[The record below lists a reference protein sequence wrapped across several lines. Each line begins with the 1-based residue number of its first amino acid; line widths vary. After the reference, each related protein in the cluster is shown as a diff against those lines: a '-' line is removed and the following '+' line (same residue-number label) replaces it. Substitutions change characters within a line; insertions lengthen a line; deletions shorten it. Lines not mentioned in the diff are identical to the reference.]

1 MERTRVLLAEDHA
14 AVAKHL
20 RRILEQEFD
29 VVGVVEDGQGPRRR
43 GGELSPDVIITD
55 IGMPGLDGVA
65 AATRILQRNGA
76 ARIVFVTDY
85 NDPFLVQLSLVTG
98 ALGYVLK
105 LTAGDE
111 LVPAVHAALRG
122 ERHVTKRVG
131 RTPRSPEPEE
141 I

>member
-1 MERTRVLLAEDHA
+1 MVRTRVLLAEDHA

-29 VVGVVEDGQGPRRR
+29 VVGVVQDGQALVDAV
-43 GGELSPDVIITD
+43 EQLSPDVIITD
-55 IGMPGLDGVA
+55 IGMPGVDGVA
-65 AATRILQRNGA
+65 AAERILQRNGA

-85 NDPFLVQLSLVTG
+85 NDPFLVQRSLVTG

-122 ERHVTKRVG
+122 EHHVTEHVR
-131 RTPRSPEPEE
+131 RSTMLT
-141 I
+141 

>member
-14 AVAKHL
+14 AVATHL

-29 VVGVVEDGQGPRRR
+29 VVGVVRDGQALVLAAE
-43 GGELSPDVIITD
+43 ELSPDVIITD
-55 IGMPGLDGVA
+55 IGMPGVDGVA
-65 AATRILQRNGA
+65 AATSILQRNGA

-85 NDPFLVQLSLVTG
+85 DDPFLVQRSLVTG

-111 LVPAVHAALRG
+111 LLPAVHAALRG
-122 ERHVTKRVG
+122 ERHVSTRGG
-131 RTPRSPEPEE
+131 RGT
-141 I
+141 IVT